1 MKQVCQCCKGA
12 TWKHV
17 ATGSYLRFCMGCKK
31 FHHVHKFAQGD
42 DEDVRSDF
50 DPLTTAKCAKAREKS
65 RAAYQN
71 KKARLKK

>member
-1 MKQVCQCCKGA
+1 MAINAPRGHFVKLASTHEVLVMVCRAGHSAVNANA
-12 TWKHV
+12 TP
-17 ATGSYLRFCMGCKK
+17 
-31 FHHVHKFAQGD
+31 QGD